1 MNLHPVLVRPAAAFI
16 ALVAG
21 LSLAGCASQPATK
34 AGQGAADSTT
44 GTSTAAAVEQA
55 KVLQITDIPLPRD
68 AKVNGD
74 ASLVIGTNDRW
85 LGRVVLRTG
94 MNAVETYNHFFLGMP
109 RSGWNLLSAVQGKVS
124 ILTYTS
130 GERVATVQVEGG
142 AIGGGAGVTIVVSPR
157 QSDSRGR

>member
-1 MNLHPVLVRPAAAFI
+1 MALRPLLAPL

-21 LSLAGCASQPATK
+21 LSLTACAASAPPKAAEAGAD
-34 AGQGAADSTT
+34 GAA
-44 GTSTAAAVEQA
+44 GAAAAVEQA

-85 LGRVVLRTG
+85 LGRVVLKTG
-94 MNAVETYNHFFLGMP
+94 MTAVEAYNHFFLGMP
-109 RSGWNLLSAVQGKVS
+109 RAGWSLLSAVQGKIS

-130 GERVATVQVEGG
+130 GDRIATVQVEGG
-142 AIGGGAGVTIVVSPR
+142 AMGGGASATIVVSPR
-157 QSDSRGR
+157 QSESRLSESRPSR